1 MTATALTAAQ
11 VSAVAALVAS
21 GRLRQ
26 VGPDATRASA
36 FISQAR
42 ERLSQLPLLTSDPV
56 RYTLA
61 YDAAHDIGEALLAA
75 YGYRTASGPGHHDAL
90 GRYIKIVI
98 EAPPTAVTAAA
109 AWDHHRRAR
118 NDQNYRAAPVGAAQ
132 VVAVEQFARA
142 LLDAATHR
150 GIT

>member
-1 MTATALTAAQ
+1 PAGRGRRRMTATPLTTAQ
-11 VSAVAALVAS
+11 TAAVAALVAA

-26 VGPDATRASA
+26 VNPDVNRASA

-42 ERLSQLPLLTSDPV
+42 DRLSQLPLLTSAPV

-75 YGYRTASGPGHHDAL
+75 YGYRAASGPGHHDAL
-90 GRYIKIVI
+90 GRYITIVI
-98 EAPPTAVTAAA
+98 DAPPAAVTAAA

-118 NDQNYRAAPVGAAQ
+118 NDQTDRAAPVGAAQ
-132 VVAVEQFARA
+132 VVAVEQF
-142 LLDAATHR
+142 
-150 GIT
+150 